1 MPRVAAAMLIAGFV
15 LAPYAGHA
23 QDDNA
28 SRGGGSNARTQ
39 QDIMREREQAC
50 QGQKGEARAECLA
63 NYVGPVHDKPSGGW
77 KKPPN
82 PPKPQGR
89 T

>member
-1 MPRVAAAMLIAGFV
+1 MPRVAAALLIAGFA
-15 LAPYAGHA
+15 LAPHAGYA

-28 SRGGGSNARTQ
+28 YRDSGSKARSQ
-39 QDIMREREQAC
+39 QDLMREREQAC
-50 QGQKGEARAECLA
+50 RGQKGEARAECLA
-63 NYVGPVHDKPSGGW
+63 NYVGPAHDKPSAGW

-89 T
+89 N

>member
-1 MPRVAAAMLIAGFV
+1 MGRIPAAMLIAAFAF
-15 LAPYAGHA
+15 APCAGRA

-28 SRGGGSNARTQ
+28 YRAPKARSQ
-39 QDIMREREQAC
+39 QDILREREQAC
-50 QGQKGEARAECLA
+50 RGLKGEARSECLA
-63 NYVGPVHDKPSGGW
+63 NYVGPMPEKPNTGW

>member
-1 MPRVAAAMLIAGFV
+1 MSRVFGAMLMAALAV
-15 LAPYAGHA
+15 APYAASA

-28 SRGGGSNARTQ
+28 YREKPRSQ
-39 QDIMREREQAC
+39 QDIIRERDQAC
-50 QGQKGEARAECLA
+50 KELKGEARTECLA
-63 NYVGPVHDKPSGGW
+63 NYVGPTHDKPSGTW

-82 PPKPQGR
+82 PPRPQGR

>member
-1 MPRVAAAMLIAGFV
+1 MPRVATAVLIAAFAV
-15 LAPYAGHA
+15 APHAGRA

-28 SRGGGSNARTQ
+28 YRAPKARSQ

-50 QGQKGEARAECLA
+50 RGLKGEARTECMA
-63 NYVGPVHDKPSGGW
+63 NYVGPVHDSPSGGW
-77 KKPPN
+77 KRPPN

-89 T
+89 N

>member
-1 MPRVAAAMLIAGFV
+1 MSRVAAAVLIAGFV

-28 SRGGGSNARTQ
+28 YRDSGSKARSQ
-39 QDIMREREQAC
+39 QDLMREREQAC
-50 QGQKGEARAECLA
+50 KGQKGEARAECQA
-63 NYVGPVHDKPSGGW
+63 NYVGPVQDKPSGAW

-89 T
+89 S

>member
-1 MPRVAAAMLIAGFV
+1 MHRVAAAMLIAAFAFV
-15 LAPYAGHA
+15 PDAGHA

-28 SRGGGSNARTQ
+28 YRGSGSKARTQ
-39 QDIMREREQAC
+39 QDLMREREQAC
-50 QGQKGEARAECLA
+50 RGQKGEARTECLA
-63 NYVGPVHDKPSGGW
+63 NYVGPVQDKPSGAW

-89 T
+89 S

>member
-1 MPRVAAAMLIAGFV
+1 MSRVFAAILIAAFAF
-15 LAPYAGHA
+15 APYAAHA

-28 SRGGGSNARTQ
+28 YRAGKPRSQ
-39 QDIMREREQAC
+39 QDIIRERESAC
-50 QGQKGEARAECLA
+50 RGLKGEALTECLA
-63 NYVGPVHDKPSGGW
+63 NYVGPKDDKAERGGSY
-77 KKPPN
+77 KKPAN

>member
-1 MPRVAAAMLIAGFV
+1 MPRVAAAMVIAVFGF
-15 LAPYAGHA
+15 APNAGHA

-28 SRGGGSNARTQ
+28 YRESKARSQ
-39 QDIMREREQAC
+39 QDILREREQAC
-50 QGQKGEARAECLA
+50 RGQKGEARTECLA
-63 NYVGPVHDKPSGGW
+63 NYVGPVHDKPSGAW

-89 T
+89 S

>member
-1 MPRVAAAMLIAGFV
+1 MPRVAAAVLIAVFA
-15 LAPYAGHA
+15 LAPYAGQA

-28 SRGGGSNARTQ
+28 DRAGGTKARTQ

-50 QGQKGEARAECLA
+50 RGQKGEARTECLA
-63 NYVGPVHDKPSGGW
+63 NYVGPVQDKPSGAW

-89 T
+89 S